1 MSSYF
6 TIEEASFD
14 DWKRVVDLC
23 TETDRWSFT
32 YDDFHVWKKAF
43 GEDKSRFL
51 AAKASDGDVLGFV
64 CMAKFD
70 PNITTIGMHYVQP
83 KYRGQGIGTQ
93 LFDKIMQ
100 DSKAQ
105 GRNICLNGISY
116 MSEKYA
122 DRKGLNNYADWILS
136 ILNING
142 GADTS
147 KIAHLAGNSKVV
159 NISDVDV
166 AKIAAYDQSVAANID
181 RSKLVEAWLNHPAA
195 WSKVAL
201 DGNGSVVGYGA
212 ARMVT
217 LDRLLFGPLYAN
229 DKATAAALIKAILD
243 HDTSLPTRRIQFFSP
258 STNDDL
264 FDVLELLSGGNCDD
278 GGYFVS
284 QFTGQLLTI
293 DTKNVYAV
301 SDHAL
306 GFI

>member
-1 MSSYF
+1 MSSNF
-6 TIEEASFD
+6 TIEEATFD

-23 TETDRWSFT
+23 TETDRWSVN

-43 GEDKSRFL
+43 GEDKARFL

-64 CMAKFD
+64 CTAKFD
-70 PNITTIGMHYVQP
+70 PNINTVGMYYVQP
-83 KYRGQGIGTQ
+83 KYRGEGIGMQ
-93 LFDKIMQ
+93 LCERI
-100 DSKAQ
+100 AQ
-105 GRNICLNGISY
+105 YTRVEGQNTYVNGISY
-116 MSEKYA
+116 MSEKYVS
-122 DRKGLNNYADWILS
+122 RKGLQNCANWKLS
-136 ILNING
+136 LLNING

-147 KIAHLAGNSKVV
+147 KIAHLVGNVKVV

-181 RSKLVEAWLNHPAA
+181 RSKFVEAWLNHPAA

-212 ARMVT
+212 ARLVT

-243 HDTSLPTRRIQFFSP
+243 HDTNLSARHIQFFSP

-264 FDVLELLSGGNCDD
+264 LDLLELLSGGKCDD
-278 GGYFVS
+278 GGYLVS
-284 QFTGQLLTI
+284 QFRGQQLPI
-293 DTKNVYAV
+293 DIKKVFAITEP
-301 SDHAL
+301 AL
-306 GFI
+306 GFF